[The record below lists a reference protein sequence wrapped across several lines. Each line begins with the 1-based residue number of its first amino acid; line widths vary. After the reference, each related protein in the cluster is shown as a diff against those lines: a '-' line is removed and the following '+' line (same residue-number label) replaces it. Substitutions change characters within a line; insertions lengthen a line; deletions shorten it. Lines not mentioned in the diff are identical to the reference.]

1 MNNTYLEI
9 DNVTKKYGSKIAL
22 DNISVKINKGH
33 IVGLLGPNG
42 SGKTTLI
49 KTIMAIIKQQAGTIK
64 ILGNDVC
71 YDTRKYLSFMPDR
84 EFLYDTM
91 NVEDAIKY
99 YRDLFIDFDTNK
111 ANELCQKLDITK
123 DLKIKELSKGNREKV
138 SLILTLA
145 RQVPIYLLDEPLGSL
160 DPLVKTQMLQII
172 KEEANENKL
181 FIISTHLVKDTE
193 EILDEIIFLKDGQ
206 IIFNDSVDSIKANN
220 QTIEQKYLEV
230 FLNA

>member
-49 KTIMAIIKQQAGTIK
+49 KTIMAIIKQQSGTIK

-71 YDTRKYLSFMPDR
+71 YDTRKHLSFMPDR

-99 YRDLFIDFDTNK
+99 YCDLFIDFDTNK

>member
-22 DNISVKINKGH
+22 DNISIKINKGH

-172 KEEANENKL
+172 KDEANENKL

-206 IIFNDSVDSIKANN
+206 IIFNDSVENIKANN